1 MGLTPEHATATTAR
15 ASGRVVA
22 VDVARALALLGMF
35 AAHLVPARDPDA
47 ARGVD
52 PLFELVA
59 GRSSALFAV
68 LAGVSIALL
77 TRDVRSGGTGHRRRL
92 LVRALL
98 VAALGLWLGL
108 LGSGLAVILTFY
120 GVLFCCALPVLGW
133 GPGRLAA
140 LAVGWGLLSPVV
152 SLLLRRELGPPQPV
166 VPSLVSLAEPLELA
180 RELLLTGY
188 YPVLTWAT
196 YLFVGMAVGRLD
208 LHRAVWGPRLALV
221 GAWTATLALAVSAGV
236 TRAAGPRAELQETWW
251 RPGTPWAELV
261 VELRRG
267 LYGVHPAGS
276 PWWLGVW
283 SPHSG
288 SIADLAHTSGCALL
302 VLGLLL
308 LAVRVLPGAPWWL
321 LAGAGSMTLTLYTT
335 HVVVMASALGV
346 GGHAALLAH
355 AGAAVLV
362 GSLFVRSGVKGPLEA
377 GVAAVTRQVGRP

>member
-1 MGLTPEHATATTAR
+1 MTGTAAPVR
-15 ASGRVVA
+15 PSAPGRGRVVA

-35 AAHLVPARDPDA
+35 AAHLVPARDPGS

-68 LAGVSIALL
+68 LAGVGIGLA
-77 TRDVRSGGTGHRRRL
+77 TRDVLRGVSGHRRRL

-98 VAALGLWLGL
+98 VAVLGLWLGL
-108 LGSGLAVILTFY
+108 FGSGLAVILTFY
-120 GVLFCCALPVLGW
+120 GVLFCCALPVLHW

-166 VPSLVSLAEPLELA
+166 VPSLVSLTEPVVLA

-196 YLFVGMAVGRLD
+196 YLFVGLAVGRLD
-208 LHRAVWGPRLALV
+208 LRRAAWGPRLALV
-221 GAWTATLALAVSAGV
+221 GAWTAALALAVSAGL
-236 TRAAGPRAELQETWW
+236 TRAEGPRADLVASWW
-251 RPGTPWAELV
+251 RPGTPWPELV

-267 LYGVHPAGS
+267 MYGVHPTGS

-288 SIADLAHTSGCALL
+288 SVADLAHTAGTALL
-302 VLGLLL
+302 VLGLVLVLVRLL
-308 LAVRVLPGAPWWL
+308 PRAPWVV
-321 LAGAGSMTLTLYTT
+321 LAGAGSTTLTLYTT
-335 HVVVMASALGV
+335 HVLVMASPLGV
-346 GGHAALLAH
+346 GGPGALALHALAALVV
-355 AGAAVLV
+355 GAAFARA
-362 GSLFVRSGVKGPLEA
+362 GVRGPLEA
-377 GVAAVTRQVGRP
+377 GVAALTRQVPLR